1 MGKAFD
7 DKVEKAVIKRSDKLI
22 KYTLALP
29 EKYKGIDFYPPQGAR
44 DNAKRALKVRAEK
57 SPSNRG
63 MTPVG
68 IARARDLINGRPMS
82 PDTIKRMVAYFTR
95 HEVDKQGET
104 WEEYG
109 KGRQAWDGWGGDEGY
124 TWAKKVLRQMESAD
138 EKVNSLKEEVELAE
152 VPKKYLKGAPYGTKG
167 KREEEIKDRKDN
179 KKTDYSPLPGD
190 EEKSKTPSKYSKT
203 TFAKKVREDMEN
215 SSTEEF
221 LRVASKISEIPK
233 SILEEVHK
241 RGAEAWAVSGHRVGA
256 SQIAWS
262 RARVYSFVT
271 GGKTRSTA
279 DKDLWEKYKKNKLSE
294 TIKYKPI
301 IKEKMSILLSEDM
314 NKAELIIGKPFK
326 TLALGKVYS
335 RTLSEDGKNKAKA
348 ISKEINLDL
357 LKEIYLVYNR
367 TKEQTPVI
375 IDFNHNTTSETALPL
390 SSLALGEIIDMEVKE
405 DGLYVTPAYTKLGY
419 EIVKTSEG
427 QLWSSPEFL
436 IGKVYDRGNG
446 EEVGKAQMLAV
457 TLTPRPAQNHNIID
471 RVTLSEI
478 KLMEYTIEQLQA
490 MPQEELAK
498 LCMEKHMLVKSLE
511 AEKEGMKNELDM
523 LKSEMDE
530 LAGEEKSLS
539 EDSAEM
545 MEGAKDYKMSE
556 AQANLL
562 SEIKAQNVQLSER
575 IKKLESEKHTAERKL
590 AVDNLLNSGKI
601 APSEMNVA
609 EKAYDLK
616 VNGDATFFN
625 MFSER
630 KANSIVNL
638 STVGSKENFTE
649 VSPMDGIKAIQK
661 EKGISFSEALDIYK
675 ETNKTAYLKHFGG

>member
-1 MGKAFD
+1 MVLKMAKAFD
-7 DKVEKAVIKRSDKLI
+7 DKVEKAIIKRNDKLI
-22 KYTLALP
+22 KYSLALP

-44 DNAKRALKVRAEK
+44 DNAKRALKVRSEK
-57 SPSNRG
+57 PASQRG

-104 WEEYG
+104 WGDQG
-109 KGRQAWDGWGGDEGY
+109 KGWQAWQGWGGDEGY

-138 EKVNSLKEEVELAE
+138 EKMNSLK
-152 VPKKYLKGAPYGTKG
+152 
-167 KREEEIKDRKDN
+167 
-179 KKTDYSPLPGD
+179 
-190 EEKSKTPSKYSKT
+190 
-203 TFAKKVREDMEN
+203 
-215 SSTEEF
+215 
-221 LRVASKISEIPK
+221 
-233 SILEEVHK
+233 
-241 RGAEAWAVSGHRVGA
+241 
-256 SQIAWS
+256 
-262 RARVYSFVT
+262 
-271 GGKTRSTA
+271 
-279 DKDLWEKYKKNKLSE
+279 E

-301 IKEKMSILLSEDM
+301 IKEKMNILLSEDM

-335 RTLSEDGKNKAKA
+335 RTMSEDGKNIGKA

-375 IDFNHNTTSETALPL
+375 IDWNHNTTSSEAVPM
-390 SSLALGEIIDMEVKE
+390 SSLSLGEIIDMEVKE

-419 EIVKTSEG
+419 DIVKTSEG

-436 IGKVYDRGNG
+436 IGKVYDRGTG
-446 EEVGKAQMLAV
+446 EQMGNAQMLAV
-457 TLTPRPAQNHNIID
+457 TLTPRPAQNHNLID
-471 RVTLSEI
+471 RVTLSEM
-478 KLMEYTIEQLQA
+478 KLMEYTIEELQA
-490 MPQEELAK
+490 MPVEELAK
-498 LCMEKHMLVKSLE
+498 LCMEKHQLVKSLE

-523 LKSEMDE
+523 LKSEMDL
-530 LAGEEKSLS
+530 LAQEEQGEPS
-539 EDSAEM
+539 EPMEAPEHIAEG
-545 MEGAKDYKMSE
+545 EYKMTE
-556 AQANLL
+556 AQSNLL
-562 SEIKAQNVQLSER
+562 SEIKAQNIQLSER
-575 IKKLESEKHTAERKL
+575 VKKLESEKHTAEKKL

-601 APSEMNVA
+601 APSEINVA

-616 VNGDATFFN
+616 SSDATFWN

-630 KANSIVNL
+630 KANSSVNL
-638 STVGSKENFTE
+638 SEVGTKESVKE

-675 ETNKTAYLKHFGG
+675 ETNKSAYLKHFGG

>member
-1 MGKAFD
+1 MEVIKMGKAFD

-44 DNAKRALKVRAEK
+44 DNAKRALKVRSEQ

-95 HEVDKQGET
+95 HEVDKQGST
-104 WEEYG
+104 WGEKG
-109 KGRQAWDGWGGDEGY
+109 KGWQAWQGWGGDEGY

-138 EKVNSLKEEVELAE
+138 EKVNSLKE
-152 VPKKYLKGAPYGTKG
+152 
-167 KREEEIKDRKDN
+167 
-179 KKTDYSPLPGD
+179 
-190 EEKSKTPSKYSKT
+190 
-203 TFAKKVREDMEN
+203 
-215 SSTEEF
+215 
-221 LRVASKISEIPK
+221 
-233 SILEEVHK
+233 
-241 RGAEAWAVSGHRVGA
+241 
-256 SQIAWS
+256 
-262 RARVYSFVT
+262 
-271 GGKTRSTA
+271 
-279 DKDLWEKYKKNKLSE
+279 

-301 IKEKMSILLSEDM
+301 IKEKMNILLSEDM

-446 EEVGKAQMLAV
+446 EEVGTAQMLAV

-490 MPQEELAK
+490 MPVEELAK
-498 LCMEKHMLVKSLE
+498 LCMEKDQLVKSLE

-523 LKSEMDE
+523 LKAEMDQ
-530 LAGEEKSLS
+530 LAQEEQVEPGEP
-539 EDSAEM
+539 AEHI
-545 MEGAKDYKMSE
+545 MEACGPEGSIKMTE

-562 SEIKAQNVQLSER
+562 SEIKAQNIQLSER
-575 IKKLESEKHTAERKL
+575 VKKLEAEKHSAEKKL

-638 STVGSKENFTE
+638 STVGSKENVNE

>member
-1 MGKAFD
+1 MGKVFNQ
-7 DKVEKAVIKRSDKLI
+7 KVELASTKNTQKLVKYALAVPK
-22 KYTLALP
+22 KYSH
-29 EKYKGIDFYPPQGAR
+29 IDFYPPKSVQE
-44 DNAKRALKVRAEK
+44 NAKRSLQIRNEK
-57 SPSNRG
+57 PASQRG

-68 IARARDLINGRPMS
+68 IARARDLGNGRPMS

-104 WEEYG
+104 WSDFG
-109 KGRQAWDGWGGDEGY
+109 KGRQAWLGWGGDDGY

-138 EKVNSLKEEVELAE
+138 EKVNSLKE
-152 VPKKYLKGAPYGTKG
+152 
-167 KREEEIKDRKDN
+167 
-179 KKTDYSPLPGD
+179 
-190 EEKSKTPSKYSKT
+190 
-203 TFAKKVREDMEN
+203 
-215 SSTEEF
+215 
-221 LRVASKISEIPK
+221 
-233 SILEEVHK
+233 
-241 RGAEAWAVSGHRVGA
+241 
-256 SQIAWS
+256 
-262 RARVYSFVT
+262 
-271 GGKTRSTA
+271 
-279 DKDLWEKYKKNKLSE
+279 

-301 IKEKMSILLSEDM
+301 IKEKMNILLSEDM

-446 EEVGKAQMLAV
+446 EEVGTAQMLAV
-457 TLTPRPAQNHNIID
+457 TLTPRPAQNHNLID
-471 RVTLSEI
+471 RVTLMEKI
-478 KLMEYTIEQLQA
+478 NMEYTMEQLLA
-490 MPQEELAK
+490 MSPEELAK
-498 LCMEKHMLVKSLE
+498 LCMEKHDMVKSLE

-530 LAGEEKSLS
+530 LAKEEQGEPS
-539 EDSAEM
+539 EAIESPEHI
-545 MEGAKDYKMSE
+545 MEGEKTAVKMSE
-556 AQANLL
+556 AQANLF
-562 SEIKAQNVQLSER
+562 SEIKAQNIKLSER
-575 IKKLESEKHTAERKL
+575 IKALEVEKLAAERKL
-590 AVDNLLNSGKI
+590 AVDSLLNTGKI
-601 APSEMNVA
+601 TPAEQSVA

-616 VNGDATFFN
+616 GTDKTFWN

-630 KANSIVNL
+630 KANSQVNYSEIGHSQKPSEVNL
-638 STVGSKENFTE
+638 V
-649 VSPMDGIKAIQK
+649 DDIKALQK
-661 EKGISFSEALDIYK
+661 EKGISFSEALDLYK
-675 ETNKTAYLKHFGG
+675 VTNSANYLKAFGG

>member
-22 KYTLALP
+22 KYSLALP

-44 DNAKRALKVRAEK
+44 ENAKRALKVRSEQ

-104 WEEYG
+104 WGEQG
-109 KGRQAWDGWGGDEGY
+109 KGWQAWQGWGGDEGY

-138 EKVNSLKEEVELAE
+138 EKVNSLKE
-152 VPKKYLKGAPYGTKG
+152 
-167 KREEEIKDRKDN
+167 
-179 KKTDYSPLPGD
+179 
-190 EEKSKTPSKYSKT
+190 
-203 TFAKKVREDMEN
+203 
-215 SSTEEF
+215 
-221 LRVASKISEIPK
+221 
-233 SILEEVHK
+233 
-241 RGAEAWAVSGHRVGA
+241 
-256 SQIAWS
+256 
-262 RARVYSFVT
+262 
-271 GGKTRSTA
+271 
-279 DKDLWEKYKKNKLSE
+279 

-301 IKEKMSILLSEDM
+301 IKEKMNILLSEDM

-446 EEVGKAQMLAV
+446 EEVGTAQMLAV

-490 MPQEELAK
+490 MPVEELAK
-498 LCMEKHMLVKSLE
+498 LCMEKDQLVKSLE

-523 LKSEMDE
+523 LKAEMDQ
-530 LAGEEKSLS
+530 LAQEEQVEPGEP
-539 EDSAEM
+539 AAHI
-545 MEGAKDYKMSE
+545 MEACGPEGSIKMTE

-562 SEIKAQNVQLSER
+562 SEIKAQNIQLSER
-575 IKKLESEKHTAERKL
+575 VKKLEAEKHSAEKKL

-638 STVGSKENFTE
+638 STVGSKENVNE
-649 VSPMDGIKAIQK
+649 VSPMDGIKSIQK